1 VSKAV
6 SFDATQSSSSSSSS
20 SAVFQ
25 LDDVQANLLAIA
37 IPHLRWQT
45 ILTEDEE
52 RRRRRGRLAG
62 TPYLLGTVIEEIEL
76 GLWFFLSLGATTE
89 NLGFGQSWFTLG
101 VQF

>member
-6 SFDATQSSSSSSSS
+6 SFDATQSSSSSSSSS

-52 RRRRRGRLAG
+52 RRRRRLAG